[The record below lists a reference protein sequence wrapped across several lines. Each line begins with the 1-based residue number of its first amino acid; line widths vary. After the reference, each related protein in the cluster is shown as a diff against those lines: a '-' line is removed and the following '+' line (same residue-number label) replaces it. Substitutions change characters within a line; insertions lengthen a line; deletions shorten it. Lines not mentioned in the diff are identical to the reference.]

1 MLGAV
6 VHPYVQDVH
15 GRQVAGL
22 RQLLH
27 ESTRQP
33 LGLSTGSVAVLQELC
48 QETVGRSWDAGITP
62 CCCAAI
68 AVLWLALAPERFP
81 LQADTF
87 SRAAGTAGK
96 QKWSLILPSSAR
108 VSELTYV
115 TIIGTRYPELDNLQN
130 DVIQF
135 GNYLQAEQCTRGG
148 FLPIFWDAP
157 YSYINAS
164 TDIGEVVDWIKSKF
178 LVALKKVI
186 LQYSTTATK
195 W

>member
-1 MLGAV
+1 MLV
-6 VHPYVQDVH
+6 L
-15 GRQVAGL
+15 L
-22 RQLLH
+22 R
-27 ESTRQP
+27 
-33 LGLSTGSVAVLQELC
+33 A
-48 QETVGRSWDAGITP
+48 A
-62 CCCAAI
+62 CAAI

-135 GNYLQAEQCTRGG
+135 GNYLEAEQCTRGG

-178 LVALKKVI
+178 LVAQEGDLAVLHNRNKMVNAFATTEWVAGSGGAVI
-186 LQYSTTATK
+186 SRSVTSCAGMTV
-195 W
+195 